1 MVLASGHA
9 TVWGCAHCRCFL
21 RPCAGGGL
29 GSRHSAGSLLLT
41 SGCGERGQKRKEQV
55 TECPSPYLCLMLFTL
70 WLSVCS
76 PGNSYKKKKSS
87 EAAWSQVK
95 QQLEVSAEGP
105 LNKRFIRTDI
115 SHMLFFFLF
124 FFFAPKST
132 LQRCPRQALGPK
144 MVKCQKT
151 EKKKKKIALTDHDH
165 QGTCISR

>member
-21 RPCAGGGL
+21 WSWL

-55 TECPSPYLCLMLFTL
+55 TECPSPYLCLTLFTL

-76 PGNSYKKKKSS
+76 PGNSYKKKQQKSHPKLPGVRWSSNWRSVQKDLWTRASS
-87 EAAWSQVK
+87 EQTF
-95 QQLEVSAEGP
+95 P
-105 LNKRFIRTDI
+105 IC
-115 SHMLFFFLF
+115 FFL
-124 FFFAPKST
+124 FFAPKST
-132 LQRCPRQALGPK
+132 LQLCPRQALGPK
-144 MVKCQKT
+144 TVKCQKM
-151 EKKKKKIALTDHDH
+151 EKKKKKKKIALTDYDQ

>member
-1 MVLASGHA
+1 MPFSIPLSHAIYPLAFSMQP
-9 TVWGCAHCRCFL
+9 WQQL
-21 RPCAGGGL
+21 
-29 GSRHSAGSLLLT
+29 
-41 SGCGERGQKRKEQV
+41 Q
-55 TECPSPYLCLMLFTL
+55 
-70 WLSVCS
+70 
-76 PGNSYKKKKSS
+76 KKKSS

-144 MVKCQKT
+144 MVKCQKNG
-151 EKKKKKIALTDHDH
+151 EKKKKKIALIGHDH